1 MGTMIELPEEVDKYI
16 DALVDETGQSKEYY
30 IEEILERLVEDI
42 QDYYMAI
49 QVLGRVERGES
60 KLRSESEVRKSLGLD
75 D

>member
-1 MGTMIELPEEVDKYI
+1 MGTMIELPKEVESCI
-16 DALVDETGQSKEYY
+16 DALVDETGHSREYY

-60 KLRSESEVRKSLGLD
+60 KLHSEADVRKSLGLD

>member
-1 MGTMIELPEEVDKYI
+1 MGTMIELPEKVEFYI
-16 DALVDETGQSKEYY
+16 DALVDETGHSKEYF

-60 KLRSESEVRKSLGLD
+60 KTYSDEEIRKSLGMAD
-75 D
+75 